1 MMIKTTMKICLFV
14 LAGTTSGSSAQ
25 PEACSQLG
33 QQACMSQASCEW
45 RNGGRLGLGDCV
57 NKDSSVTSATS
68 SSSYVSLEASEDEGY
83 VCCDGCP
90 ACSGSTNPPYA
101 FCRGCNDDWMTTFVS
116 LEANENE
123 GFEYC
128 EFHQTESACRSGG
141 SCKWCWDAKCAPISG
156 SCPGVFGVEKSAS
169 YLRAGQVKK

>member
-1 MMIKTTMKICLFV
+1 MKISLFV
-14 LAGTTSGSSAQ
+14 LAGTTSGSSA
-25 PEACSQLG
+25 EDCSQFNG
-33 QQACMSQASCEW
+33 NQQMCTSQASCEW
-45 RNGGRLGLGDCV
+45 WNGWCD
-57 NKDSSVTSATS
+57 NKDSGVTSTT
-68 SSSYVSLEASEDEGY
+68 SSYVSLEASEDEGY
-83 VCCDGCP
+83 VCCEGCS
-90 ACSGSTNPPYA
+90 ACSGLTNPPYA